1 MNAIN
6 IFNPAQ
12 TTPDLIA
19 NVQNLAM
26 LLSNG
31 DQRKAHDYV
40 LLYSAFGHH
49 FNYDMGRTI
58 TQGYVLKGKPTL
70 NADAMAGICRKSGL
84 VRFIR
89 VVEWTHETCTME
101 MARTD
106 EPAEISHFYT
116 FNMGMAQQQGLTRQQ
131 NWSRMPM
138 QMLRARCLTMGLR
151 ATFPD
156 CCSGIYSVDEI
167 ADNTQ
172 MSDHERSMITA
183 QSMGEDIN
191 LSSRPQTQRP
201 PQPSRQPQPQRAP
214 QPTPAPQP
222 QPEISIEDQSISV
235 KPQSDRI
242 PPVTH
247 CSRPT
252 PLNGFET
259 IENLKDTCLFN
270 KIDLHEANECNLR
283 LGKRLDHM
291 NEDDRIE
298 YFYKWLL
305 STTLRNS
312 TLTDDGWWRDRSNH
326 RHIFA
331 QLREEFPIL
340 ERISD
345 TDIGKSLGRRDFWEA
360 VKVTVHMSDAQLK
373 VAYNSIES
381 LTRTQEPAGTT
392 VTADY
397 LASL

>member
-31 DQRKAHDYV
+31 DQRKAHDHV

-49 FNYDMGRTI
+49 FGYDMGRTI

-89 VVEWTHETCTME
+89 VIEWTHETCTME

-106 EPAEISHFYT
+106 EPAEISHCYT
-116 FNMGMAQQQGLTRQQ
+116 FHMGMAQQQGLTRQQ

-156 CCSGIYSVDEI
+156 CCSGIYSVDEM
-167 ADNTQ
+167 ADSSQ
-172 MSDHERSMITA
+172 MDDNERSMITA

-222 QPEISIEDQSISV
+222 QPEISVEDQSISI
-235 KPQSDRI
+235 KPQRERV

-252 PLNGFET
+252 PLNGFES
-259 IENLKDTCLFN
+259 IDNLKDTCLFN
-270 KIDLHEANECNLR
+270 KISLHEANECNLR
-283 LGKRLDHM
+283 LGARLDHM
-291 NEDDRIE
+291 SESERIE
-298 YFYKWLL
+298 YFYRWLL

-312 TLTDDGWWRDRSNH
+312 QLTDQEWWRDSSNH

-331 QLREEFPIL
+331 QLREEFPVL
-340 ERISD
+340 ERISEA
-345 TDIGKSLGRRDFWEA
+345 DIGRSLGRRDFWEA
-360 VKVTVHMSDAQLK
+360 VKVTVHMPEDKLR
-373 VAYNSIES
+373 VAFTSIES
-381 LTRTQEPAGTT
+381 LTRNSENGTT
-392 VTADY
+392 STADY